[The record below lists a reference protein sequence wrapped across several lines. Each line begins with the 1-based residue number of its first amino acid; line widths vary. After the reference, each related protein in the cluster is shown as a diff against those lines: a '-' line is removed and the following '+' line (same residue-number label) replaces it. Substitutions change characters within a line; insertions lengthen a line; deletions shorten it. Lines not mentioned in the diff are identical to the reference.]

1 MYKYTDM
8 YVYMYMGDVY
18 VLREF
23 GKRYQ
28 TKGGEIWSN
37 R

>member
-1 MYKYTDM
+1 MYKYIDM
-8 YVYMYMGDVY
+8 YVYMYKGGLYVY

-28 TKGGEIWSN
+28 MKVGEI
-37 R
+37 